1 MYDKLFRPIVQ
12 HEGFLLYVIFGS
24 VALLMF
30 IYAIWCARW
39 VYRNDHGKTP
49 AKGKK
54 GKKKKA
60 PAKKRKAPA
69 KKKAPATKKPAA
81 RKKAPAKKKPAAKA
95 PPKSTALV
103 KRDDARA
110 DQTPAAKES
119 GPDD

>member
-1 MYDKLFRPIVQ
+1 MQ
-12 HEGFLLYVIFGS
+12 HEGFMLYVIFGS
-24 VALLMF
+24 VTLLMF

-60 PAKKRKAPA
+60 PAK
-69 KKKAPATKKPAA
+69 
-81 RKKAPAKKKPAAKA
+81 A

>member
-60 PAKKRKAPA
+60 PA
-69 KKKAPATKKPAA
+69 TKKPAA